1 VNDPNIVFCSA
12 AVGHGHTRAAMAI
25 RAAVE
30 AMLPSAKTTLI
41 EALDFA
47 PRWFTRGYRDGYLR
61 AIAKTPR
68 LAGWLYDASDRP
80 QGRLGFGDA
89 VERAGLRRFV
99 ALPEIQRA
107 DVIVTTHFLCGRV
120 LSAAKRRGK
129 LNVPLVIGVTD
140 QHPHGVWLA
149 RHVDRL
155 LVASEEARQVAIAS
169 KIPAERVR
177 VTGVAIDPSFAKQ
190 EDATALRAKHG
201 VPGDRP
207 IVLIAGGG
215 LGLGGMEEAVRGAM
229 SCGAGVHVIVICGSN
244 TELRERLSPLE
255 GAKPGGAPSCSILG
269 FTHDM
274 PELMSVASVMV
285 GKPGG
290 LSTAEA
296 CAKGLAMVLLKP
308 IPGQEERNAERLVSA
323 EAAVLEPD
331 GAKAGRLSVEIAMN
345 SERLT
350 AMQAASRSIGI
361 GDSAGRAARE
371 VLTLLRQRQAA
382 LQY

>member
-1 VNDPNIVFCSA
+1 
-12 AVGHGHTRAAMAI
+12 MAI

-30 AMLPSAKTTLI
+30 AAMPEAQTSLI

-80 QGRLGFGDA
+80 QGSLGVGDA
-89 VERAGLRRFV
+89 LERAGLRRFV

-120 LSAAKRRGK
+120 LSAAKRRRR
-129 LNVPLVIGVTD
+129 LSAALVVGVTD

-155 LVASEEARQVAIAS
+155 LVASEDARQVAIAS
-169 KIPAERVR
+169 RIAPDRVR
-177 VTGVAIDPSFAKQ
+177 VTGVPIDARFSIA
-190 EDATALRAKHG
+190 EDAPALLAKHAL
-201 VPGDRP
+201 PTDRP

-215 LGLGGMEEAVRGAM
+215 LGLGGMDEAVRGAL
-229 SCGAGVHVIVICGSN
+229 STRLGVHVVAVCGN
-244 TELRERLSPLE
+244 NQELRDRLQPLV
-255 GAKPGGAPSCSILG
+255 APPAPGVPSCTVIG
-269 FTHDM
+269 FTRDM
-274 PELMSVASVMV
+274 PELMSVASVLV

-308 IPGQEERNAERLVSA
+308 IPGQEERNADRLIRA
-323 EAAVLEPD
+323 GAALLEPD
-331 GAKAGRLSVEIAMN
+331 GFSAGVLAARLATDTQRLSQIRDASARVGIPN
-345 SERLT
+345 S
-350 AMQAASRSIGI
+350 AHQAAI
-361 GDSAGRAARE
+361 E
-371 VLTLLRQRQAA
+371 VLALLRAPA
-382 LQY
+382 L